1 MSRAISEL
9 LNFMFSSISRYIF
22 KDIEFLVNSSERIS
36 FIVLVMVRFRD
47 KLSVLYWKYT
57 HFNGRFKIRIQFE
70 FSEEIHWSNV
80 KKEQLILKWLA
91 GQMFQPEFCLPLM
104 ELEHIK
110 LSQDS
115 QILLIDQWQAR
126 RKCAGD

>member
-1 MSRAISEL
+1 
-9 LNFMFSSISRYIF
+9 MFSSISRYIF

-57 HFNGRFKIRIQFE
+57 HFQDSKYE

-80 KKEQLILKWLA
+80 KK
-91 GQMFQPEFCLPLM
+91 
-104 ELEHIK
+104 
-110 LSQDS
+110 DN
-115 QILLIDQWQAR
+115 
-126 RKCAGD
+126 